1 MAHVT
6 VTIAGRSYRMACGD
20 GDESRLEGLAAM
32 FDGRI
37 EELRGAFGEIGDMRL
52 HVMAALTVA
61 DELDETRTRLQALE
75 AELDLLRQRLETSDQ
90 RARAGETTMA
100 ETLARTAE
108 RIERLA
114 KSLNAPSPAHVETH
128 GGIEAGG

>member
-1 MAHVT
+1 MAQVT
-6 VTIAGRSYRMACGD
+6 VTIEGRSYRMACGD
-20 GDESRLEGLAAM
+20 GDESRLERLAAM

-61 DELDETRTRLQALE
+61 DELDETQQRLQALE
-75 AELDLLRQRLETSDQ
+75 GELVHLRQRLDAGDQ
-90 RARAGETTMA
+90 RAKAGEVYVA
-100 ETLARTAE
+100 ETLTRTAE

-114 KSLNAPSPAHVETH
+114 KSLNAATAPLKQTEPLAR
-128 GGIEAGG
+128 

>member
-1 MAHVT
+1 MAQVM

-20 GDESRLEGLAAM
+20 GDESRLESLAAA

-61 DELDETRTRLQALE
+61 DELDETKARLHRVE
-75 AELDLLRQRLETSDQ
+75 AAAGDVGRRVE
-90 RARAGETTMA
+90 RAAGVIREVLGRANGA
-100 ETLARTAE
+100 A
-108 RIERLA
+108 
-114 KSLNAPSPAHVETH
+114 
-128 GGIEAGG
+128 

>member
-61 DELDETRTRLQALE
+61 DELDETKQRLQALE
-75 AELDLLRQRLETSDQ
+75 GELDLVKQRLDAGDQ
-90 RARAGETTMA
+90 RAQASEVYVA
-100 ETLARTAE
+100 ETLTRTAE

-114 KSLNAPSPAHVETH
+114 KSLNVAPQGVGPS
-128 GGIEAGG
+128 

>member
-1 MAHVT
+1 MAQVM

-20 GDESRLEGLAAM
+20 GDESRLERLAAM
-32 FDGRI
+32 FDGRV

-61 DELDETRTRLQALE
+61 DELDETKQRLQALE
-75 AELDLLRQRLETSDQ
+75 GELDLVRRRLDAGDQ
-90 RARAGETTMA
+90 RAQASEVYVA
-100 ETLARTAE
+100 ETLTRTAE

-114 KSLNAPSPAHVETH
+114 KSLNIAPQ
-128 GGIEAGG
+128 AGVGPS

>member
-1 MAHVT
+1 MAQVM

-20 GDESRLEGLAAM
+20 GDESRLEGLAAI

-37 EELRGAFGEIGDMRL
+37 EELRSAFGEIGDMRL

-61 DELDETRTRLQALE
+61 DELEETQARLQALE
-75 AELDLLRQRLETSDQ
+75 GELDLLRQRLESGDQ
-90 RARAGETTMA
+90 RAKASEIYVA
-100 ETLARTAE
+100 DTLTKTAE

-114 KSLNAPSPAHVETH
+114 KSLNAPAPAQTDPTLR
-128 GGIEAGG
+128 